1 MKRYFY
7 LKIKKIGTKDI
18 AVMGL
23 MLSLYLV
30 LNLIAG
36 YTIPPFFITL
46 NLQFIPLFVLAC
58 YTDWLRTLIVVILAG
73 IIAFFM
79 PANYD
84 SAIPLAYIFDYFI
97 PLLLVSL
104 CSIFIPREFVINPK
118 YELENNSFWNK
129 TKKNMKVVL
138 FWIVHQWVF
147 ILIITIYVFLG
158 FWSKTFGGVLFYGQ
172 YAPEGQGVWIYSISV
187 NAVNSIFDWILYLI
201 TIPITC
207 YTLKPL
213 KEKMY

>member
-7 LKIKKIGTKDI
+7 LKVKKITTKDI

-36 YTIPPFFITL
+36 YSIPPFFITL

-58 YTDWLRTLIVVILAG
+58 YTDWLRTLIVVFLAG

-84 SAIPLAYIFDYFI
+84 SAIPLAYLFDYFI
-97 PLLLVSL
+97 PLLLVAL
-104 CSIFIPREFVINPK
+104 CSVFIPREYK
-118 YELENNSFWNK
+118 QYLEKANVNLKFWDRVKFNIK
-129 TKKNMKVVL
+129 RISL
-138 FWIVHQWVF
+138 WILNRWIF
-147 ILIITIYVFLG
+147 ILVIIIYSFLG
-158 FWSKTFGGVLFYGQ
+158 FWSKTFAGVLFYGQ
-172 YAPEGQGVWIYSISV
+172 YAPEGQGVWIYSMSV
-187 NAVNSIFDWILYLI
+187 NAVNSAFDLLLYLI
-201 TIPITC
+201 TIPIIC
-207 YTLKPL
+207 YTLTPL
-213 KEKMY
+213 KNKIY